1 MNITQTLPLQIPTSN
16 NDMNISETIRIIDV
30 NPEYIVEGVNN
41 SVIVRADKM
50 NLDSENIYIVCGS

>member
-1 MNITQTLPLQIPTSN
+1 MEIQTPNTG
-16 NDMNISETIRIIDV
+16 MNISETIRIIEV